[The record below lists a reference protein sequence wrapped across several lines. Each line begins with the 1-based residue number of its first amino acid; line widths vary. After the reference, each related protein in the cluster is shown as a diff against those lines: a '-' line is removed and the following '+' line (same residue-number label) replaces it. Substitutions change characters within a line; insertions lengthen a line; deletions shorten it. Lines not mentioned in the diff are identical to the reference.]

1 MSYTKLWY
9 HIVYATKDRAPLIT
23 DELKPELHRYL
34 GGTVKQL
41 HSVALEVGGVADHV
55 HILARAQPVSAL
67 SEFVKKLKTSSS
79 SWAKKTSRNFAWQ
92 PRFGAFTVSESQAGR
107 VRQYIQR
114 QEEHHRRVSFEDEFK
129 TLLKAHRVEFNVE
142 HLWTT

>member
-1 MSYTKLWY
+1 MF
-9 HIVYATKDRAPLIT
+9 VYATKDRAPLIT

-41 HSVALEVGGVADHV
+41 HGVALEVGGVADHV
-55 HILARAQPVSAL
+55 HILARAQPVIAL

-79 SWAKKTSRNFAWQ
+79 AWAKKTSRNFAWQ
-92 PRFGAFTVSESQAGR
+92 PRFGAFTVSESQVEK

-129 TLLKAHRVEFNVE
+129 TLLQAHQVEFNDE
-142 HLWTT
+142 YLWTA